1 MPALA
6 ETTDF
11 AAQVQGLRKIL
22 EAEPGRT
29 DVSHR
34 LAALL
39 FQLGDLQG
47 AVDTLHAA
55 LVIDPGSAATAI
67 NLGVVLKSAGLL
79 EQAADVLRHA
89 VSVDPGE
96 AAGHYNLAGALEA
109 SSRVE
114 EAESACRAALALRP
128 DWAEAH
134 NRLGSLL
141 HRQGRLDEA
150 RQTFQ
155 SAADLQPAWFLPHH
169 NLGQVAMQERDPRRA
184 IAHFRESIRR
194 EPSFAQ
200 SHLDMGA
207 LLLQTGDLE
216 EGWRE
221 LEWRFNRGGATPQR
235 PGYDAPV
242 WDGSPLDGRV
252 VMVWIEQGLGDH
264 IQFCR
269 YVREIRERGGR
280 VWLQAPRP
288 LLRLYGSLDGV
299 ERLVAPGEEPAGF
312 DFQAPILSLARLCGT
327 DATDRIPAGVPY
339 LAAPDCG
346 VPVCVEAER
355 GFRVGIVWASAP
367 GNPAA
372 GRRDCPVSHFARLA
386 GVPGVSVFSLQ
397 LGERPDLEGVRD
409 LSDRLG
415 DFATTAAIV
424 ERMDLVITVDTA
436 MAHLAGALGKKVWTL
451 LSEPADWRWLL
462 DREDS
467 PWYPTMRLFRQPAPG
482 DWDAVFD
489 RVESALRNELATAR
503 GR

>member
-1 MPALA
+1 MLQLMPETDVAAQAAALRQALA
-6 ETTDF
+6 S
-11 AAQVQGLRKIL
+11 
-22 EAEPGRT
+22 EPGRT
-29 DVSHR
+29 DVSNQ

-39 FQLGDLQG
+39 LHLGDLQG

-55 LVIDPGSAATAI
+55 LVLDPVSAGTAV
-67 NLGVVLKSAGLL
+67 NLGVALKSAGLL
-79 EQAADVLRHA
+79 DEAAAALRHA
-89 VSVDPGE
+89 I
-96 AAGHYNLAGALEA
+96 LLQ
-109 SSRVE
+109 
-114 EAESACRAALALRP
+114 P

-141 HRQGRLDEA
+141 HQQDRLDEA
-150 RQTFQ
+150 RDAFRK
-155 SAADLQPAWFLPHH
+155 AAGLQPEWFLPHH
-169 NLGQVAMQERDPRRA
+169 NLGQLAMQKRDPRLA
-184 IAHFRESIRR
+184 IDHFRDAIHR
-194 EPSFAQ
+194 EPTFAQ

-221 LEWRFNRGGATPQR
+221 LEWRFNRGGETPQR

-280 VWLQAPRP
+280 VWLQTPRP
-288 LLRLYGSLDGV
+288 LLRLYESLEGV
-299 ERLVAPGEEPAGF
+299 ERLVTPEEEPAGF
-312 DFQAPILSLARLCGT
+312 DFQVPILSLARLCGT
-327 DATDRIPAGVPY
+327 DALERIPARAPY
-339 LAAPDCG
+339 LTAPAAPDAAG
-346 VPVCVEAER
+346 VEAEPC
-355 GFRVGIVWASAP
+355 FRIGIVWASAP

-386 GVPGVSVFSLQ
+386 GIPNVSVFSLQ
-397 LGERPDLEGVRD
+397 FGEHPNVEGVRD
-409 LSDRLG
+409 ISDFLG
-415 DFATTAAIV
+415 DFAATAAIV
-424 ERMDLVITVDTA
+424 QRLDLVITVDTA
-436 MAHLAGALGKKVWTL
+436 MAHLAGALGRKVWTL

-462 DREDS
+462 DRDDS

-489 RVESALRNELATAR
+489 QVIDALRDELATAR
-503 GR
+503 DR

>member
-1 MPALA
+1 MLQLMS
-6 ETTDF
+6 ETTDLQE
-11 AAQVQGLRKIL
+11 AAAALRKAL
-22 EAEPGRT
+22 AVEPGRT
-29 DVSHR
+29 DVSNH

-39 FQLGDLQG
+39 LRLGDLQG

-55 LVIDPGSAATAI
+55 LVIDPGSAGTAI
-67 NLGVVLKSAGLL
+67 NLGVALKSAGLP
-79 EQAADVLRHA
+79 EQAAAVFQHA
-89 VSVDPGE
+89 VSVAPE
-96 AAGHYNLAGALEA
+96 EPAGHYNLAGALEA
-109 SSRVE
+109 LNRFD
-114 EAESACRAALALRP
+114 EAEIACRAALALRP

-134 NRLGSLL
+134 NRHGGLL
-141 HRQGRLDEA
+141 HRQGRLEEA
-150 RQTFQ
+150 RNAFQ

-169 NLGQVAMQERDPRRA
+169 NLGQVAMHERDPRRA

-252 VMVWIEQGLGDH
+252 VMVWIEQALGDH

-269 YVREIRERGGR
+269 YVQEIRERGGR
-280 VWLQAPRP
+280 VWLQVPHP
-288 LLRLYGSLDGV
+288 LLRLYESLEGV
-299 ERLVAPGEEPAGF
+299 ERLFTPDEEPAGF
-312 DFQAPILSLARLCGT
+312 DFQVPILSLARICGT
-327 DATDRIPAGVPY
+327 LPARIPY
-339 LAAPDCG
+339 LASNESAPA
-346 VPVCVEAER
+346 CVENEP

-386 GVPGVSVFSLQ
+386 GVPGVSIFSLQ
-397 LGERPDLEGVRD
+397 FGERPDVDGVRD
-409 LSDRLG
+409 LSDSLG

-424 ERMDLVITVDTA
+424 RQMDLVITVDTA
-436 MAHLAGALGKKVWTL
+436 MAHLAGALGQKVWTL
-451 LSEPADWRWLL
+451 LSEPADWRWFLGR
-462 DREDS
+462 DDS

-482 DWDAVFD
+482 DWNAVFD
-489 RVESALRNELATAR
+489 QVKSALRDELTVR
-503 GR
+503 DR